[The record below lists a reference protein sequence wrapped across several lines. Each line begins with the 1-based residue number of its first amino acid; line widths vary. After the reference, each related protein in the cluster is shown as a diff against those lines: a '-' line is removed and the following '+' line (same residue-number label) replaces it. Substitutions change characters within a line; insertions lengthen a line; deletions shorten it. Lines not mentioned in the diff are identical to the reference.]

1 VNTRIAAWL
10 VAAVALAAPAPADA
24 RPSRAA
30 APLADPAQRAAVD
43 WQPLALAPVTL
54 ADGTAWSAVPASA
67 ATAGEVTVDARRG
80 ALVRLGPLQ
89 TMRIRA
95 EPVKAGEG
103 RRAPLKFVRLSDA
116 TPATSRVA
124 VEEAGLEVSPGTWLI
139 EQPPGSSG
147 DWVIAAAEPTRIV
160 ALGPTPRR
168 GELIWE
174 HVAGA
179 LIEWTARGGE
189 LPPLPEVADAPIVR
203 RELLADAAI
212 AAAIAESDPNDRD
225 LQEAV
230 RHWRTAAA
238 LQRVSVLR
246 PPDRPTFAMEN
257 GPRALQNTRAM
268 KDESGREWLST
279 DRGRTWE
286 LTMTGPGVAWIAA
299 RHAGHKGDADL
310 VVTVAGRR
318 LGRIELQQ
326 AAEGRLYGPTRRV
339 AVPLVRGEHTYRLRV
354 SDDALLDVKVGQLN
368 ERLATSLRG
377 EGIDDFVRKARRAL
391 TRTTS
396 KRAYLVEALL
406 ATVDGRPIVGE
417 LDAGDSAALA
427 LTVAWLKGQEH
438 DLPTAR
444 RRALARELA
453 RHADAVADPSL
464 SDRARAAALDMLEG
478 SGDQALA
485 RQLAG
490 PRAADLP
497 APTLERL
504 ARLIEGPALPV
515 GSPALALFESARR
528 RAPYD
533 LALRDAYREHW
544 AESTRWSTLHEDDGS
559 APSLQWIEPLPDDAA
574 RTPQSSSLWSLQL
587 GKDHPLRAAALAEAP
602 ARPALLRLYAHLADE
617 SGPVGVAVDGK
628 RWQTLPL
635 AQLER
640 LSVAVPPGEHA
651 LAVSAPKGARVWSS
665 LPTGADRTPDAR
677 LLRMWQ
683 VTPDAPARF
692 LLPGQPS
699 FARVEVRALAGDA
712 PRRVRLLLRTDRGP
726 ARSVE
731 VELQPHSELVA
742 VDGAP
747 KAGAVATAVIPI
759 DPRSKSLEVAVAKG
773 GPSIAV
779 TAAVRSPG
787 VRDAETEQGTGP
799 KGHAVP
805 DSYER
810 SLQIVEETSRELL
823 ERPDDAALLLTR
835 ADALLAVGQRA
846 YAVADFNRVLA
857 RPLNASLHPRAVAF
871 AARLEAL
878 GSPRHIDVK
887 TDAPVLVGPA
897 LATVDLDAADL
908 DRLAPVADKARAA
921 GPLAG
926 LQALA
931 TVPAAEGRR
940 GDRPAA
946 DLLAVPESMSKTA
959 GPEGQGTKDMPG
971 PLADPAAEALRA
983 SLLDAAGRPAEAAS
997 AWARVYA
1004 ATGSWQTGL
1013 AGVESSLA
1021 ALDDPSTTPDGAG
1034 LAYGLAVQVRPTVRT
1049 GALDRLQGIAGER
1062 SRWSRL
1068 IMSERRSS
1076 QEKRELGPRP
1086 EPPTPRASVRAALL
1100 AAPWSIEEREV
1111 LRPGAPLTIDLSR
1124 APSALSFDVWCRN
1137 VRPDLGT
1144 GDPTLRF
1151 HAGEEK
1157 LLEKRFKADVPGEAR
1172 ITLPGAYSV
1181 TVELDGSDRGHLC
1194 AVRMRDGGARA
1205 SAPPSR
1211 WHVARSAR
1219 PLEFTV
1225 LGPTTV
1231 EIEAY
1236 SQESPGGRLAVALG
1250 RGDNGG
1256 FSPAR
1261 TIALT
1266 QLSVSPTMSDAP
1278 SIAPAV
1284 LTLPEPGPY
1293 RIQLTPDDGAA
1304 VIRLRQRLDDQGK
1317 AAPPKTPALA
1327 RDPETE
1333 VVAGE
1338 AEGARAQALALDG
1351 DVRPTPQLPAGAR
1364 KVQRFGTPFAEVHMG
1379 TDDLEEAD
1387 DFRPRISGVVRLGY
1401 ARELLKNRLWIDIEP
1416 ELRPREDTA
1425 MVGGGRLT
1433 LQGYMPRAGLRVR
1446 ASGLGLAQFESDLT
1460 PWSAR
1465 GELRLDRPTWVAPR
1479 VQLLPGIEASYRHQS
1494 LDEPTP
1500 LPTVELHP
1508 RVYQRYLEQHPFA
1521 LRPSFDVRLVPWQD
1535 ARIVVGADFVPNS
1548 DFRGIDQVN
1557 MHAGINGAP
1566 VLYSK
1571 VVPEFLLDY
1580 EASIRFKDEDRAQTY
1595 LRSRI
1600 LAGLGV
1606 AFWAGDVARIALGV
1620 RNALYL
1626 SAPFPARNGLDLW
1639 LRIDL
1644 PLGRGLRD
1652 YGPFAMPFR
1661 AAREHRLWR

>member
-1 VNTRIAAWL
+1 MNTRIAAWL
-10 VAAVALAAPAPADA
+10 VAAVALAAPAPAEA

-54 ADGTAWSAVPASA
+54 KDGTAWTATPASA
-67 ATAGEVTVDARRG
+67 ATVGEVTVDAKNG
-80 ALVRLGPLQ
+80 AVVRLGPLQ

-95 EPVKAGEG
+95 EQAGAG

-116 TPATSRVA
+116 APGTSRVA

-139 EQPPGSSG
+139 EQPPGSAG
-147 DWVIAAAEPTRIV
+147 DWVISAGEPTKIV
-160 ALGPTPRR
+160 ALAPTPRR

-179 LIEWTARGGE
+179 LIDWTARGGE
-189 LPPLPEVADAPIVR
+189 LPPLPEVAEAPIVR

-212 AAAIAESDPNDRD
+212 AAAIAESDPNDKD

-230 RHWRTAAA
+230 RHWRTAVA

-299 RHAGHKGDADL
+299 RHAGHDDDAEL

-318 LGRIELQQ
+318 IGRVDLQE

-339 AVPLVRGEHTYRLRV
+339 AVPLARGEHTYRLRV

-377 EGIDDFVRKARRAL
+377 EGTGDFVRKARRAL

-406 ATVDGRPIVGE
+406 ATVDGRPVVGE
-417 LDAGDSAALA
+417 LDAGNSSALK
-427 LTVAWLKGQEH
+427 LTVAWLKSQE
-438 DLPTAR
+438 DRLPAAR
-444 RRALARELA
+444 RRELARELA

-497 APTLERL
+497 APTLGRL
-504 ARLIEGPALPV
+504 AQLIEGPALPV

-574 RTPQSSSLWSLQL
+574 RLPQSSSLWSLQL
-587 GKDHPLRAAALAEAP
+587 GKDHTVKASALAEAP
-602 ARPALLRLYAHLADE
+602 TRPALLRLYAHLADG

-628 RWQTLPL
+628 QWNALPL
-635 AQLER
+635 APLEQ

-651 LAVSAPKGARVWSS
+651 LAVSGPQGARMWSS
-665 LPTGADRTPDAR
+665 LPSGAGRAPDAR

-683 VTPDAPARF
+683 VTPEAPARF

-699 FARVEVRALAGDA
+699 FARVEVRALGSDA
-712 PRRVRLLLRTDRGP
+712 PRRVRLLLKTDKGP
-726 ARSVE
+726 ARAVE

-773 GPSIAV
+773 GPALAV

-787 VRDAETEQGTGP
+787 VRDAEAAGQGTGP
-799 KGHAVP
+799 NGHALP

-810 SLQIVEETSRELL
+810 SLQIVDETSRKLL
-823 ERPDDAALLLTR
+823 DKPDDASLLLTR
-835 ADALLAVGQRA
+835 ADALLDVGQRA

-857 RPLNASLHPRAVAF
+857 RPLSASLHPRAVAF

-887 TDAPVLVGPA
+887 TDAPVLVAPA

-931 TVPAAEGRR
+931 AVPVPPDLR
-940 GDRPAA
+940 GDRQAA
-946 DLLAVPESMSKTA
+946 GVLAAPESMSNKA
-959 GPEGQGTKDMPG
+959 GPEKQGLKDIPP

-997 AWARVYA
+997 AWARVFA
-1004 ATGSWQTGL
+1004 ATGTWQTGL

-1049 GALDRLQGIAGER
+1049 AAVDRLQGIAGER

-1076 QEKRELGPRP
+1076 QEKRELGARP

-1100 AAPWSIEEREV
+1100 AAPWPIEEREV

-1124 APSALSFDVWCRN
+1124 APSSLSFDVWCRN

-1144 GDPTLRF
+1144 GDPTLRYY
-1151 HAGEEK
+1151 AGEEK
-1157 LLEKRFKADVPGEAR
+1157 LLEKSFKVDVPGEAQ
-1172 ITLPGAYSV
+1172 ITLPDAYSV

-1236 SQESPGGRLAVALG
+1236 SQESAGGRLAVALG
-1250 RGDNGG
+1250 RGDAGG
-1256 FSPAR
+1256 FEPAR

-1266 QLSVSPTMSDAP
+1266 QLSVSPTMSEAP

-1293 RIQLTPDDGAA
+1293 RIQLTPAEGAA
-1304 VIRLRQRLDDQGK
+1304 VVRMRQRLDDQAK
-1317 AAPPKTPALA
+1317 AAPPRSPALA
-1327 RDPETE
+1327 RDPDTE
-1333 VVAGE
+1333 VVAG
-1338 AEGARAQALALDG
+1338 APEGAQALALDG
-1351 DVRPTPQLPAGAR
+1351 DVRPAPQLPAGAK
-1364 KVQRFGTPFAEVHMG
+1364 KVQRFGTPFAEFHMG

-1401 ARELLKNRLWIDIEP
+1401 ARELLKNRLWLEVEP

-1425 MVGGGRLT
+1425 MVAGGRLT

-1446 ASGLGLAQFESDLT
+1446 ASGLGLAQFESGLT

-1465 GELRLDRPTWVAPR
+1465 GEFRMDRPTWVAPR

-1500 LPTVELHP
+1500 IPVVELHP
-1508 RVYQRYLEQHPFA
+1508 RVWQGYLENHPFA
-1521 LRPSFDVRLVPWQD
+1521 LRPSFDVRFVPWQD

-1548 DFRGIDQVN
+1548 DFRSIDQVN

-1571 VVPEFLLDY
+1571 VVPEFVLDY
-1580 EASIRFKDEDRAQTY
+1580 EASIRLKDADRAETY

-1620 RNALYL
+1620 RNSLYL

-1639 LRIDL
+1639 LRVDL